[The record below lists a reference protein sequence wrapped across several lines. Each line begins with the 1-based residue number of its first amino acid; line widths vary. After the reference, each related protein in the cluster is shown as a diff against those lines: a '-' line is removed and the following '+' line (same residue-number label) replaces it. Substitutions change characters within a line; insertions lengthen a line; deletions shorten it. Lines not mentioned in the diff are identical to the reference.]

1 MEKLI
6 MTPGPTFIRENVRE
20 AMGKAIT
27 NPDLDLEFYDFYVD
41 VGDILYFPPGMF
53 NNEKV
58 LCFGDVKSIY
68 GKDMNKYTRDDL
80 LIIKKGNDIYYLK
93 RYYG

>member
-1 MEKLI
+1 M
-6 MTPGPTFIRENVRE
+6 REYEVISRNNYTYILRCNI
-20 AMGKAIT
+20 KDYKY
-27 NPDLDLEFYDFYVD
+27 NLEFYDFYVD

>member
-1 MEKLI
+1 M
-6 MTPGPTFIRENVRE
+6 REYEVISRNNYTYILRCNN
-20 AMGKAIT
+20 KDYKY
-27 NPDLDLEFYDFYVD
+27 NLEFYDFYVD

-68 GKDMNKYTRDDL
+68 GKYMNKYTIDDL

>member
-1 MEKLI
+1 
-6 MTPGPTFIRENVRE
+6 
-20 AMGKAIT
+20 
-27 NPDLDLEFYDFYVD
+27 
-41 VGDILYFPPGMF
+41 MF

>member
-1 MEKLI
+1 M
-6 MTPGPTFIRENVRE
+6 REFEVISRNNYTYILRCNN
-20 AMGKAIT
+20 KDYKY
-27 NPDLDLEFYDFYVD
+27 NLEFYDFYVD
-41 VGDILYFPPGMF
+41 VGDILYFPPSMF

-58 LCFGDVKSIY
+58 LCFGDVKYIY